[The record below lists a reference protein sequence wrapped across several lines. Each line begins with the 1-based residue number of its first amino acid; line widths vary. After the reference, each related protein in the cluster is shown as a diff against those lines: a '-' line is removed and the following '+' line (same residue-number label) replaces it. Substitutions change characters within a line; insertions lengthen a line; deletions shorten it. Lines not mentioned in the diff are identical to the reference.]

1 MSHQCARS
9 PGVFSGHPCSLA
21 SFHSCRPCTQT
32 GHTPCKSP
40 GAAQNYKTIR
50 KGVQEEVMR
59 TTQASELASRAFFYE
74 SAFTPS
80 PSGWFH
86 GLPRWGNR
94 KVFKC
99 SWGNESQHAQKGTPK
114 GHKMITEKQ
123 NLGVELKDALHLE
136 HWKVREESFRLLFT
150 LQWRTL
156 KGNER

>member
-1 MSHQCARS
+1 MAHREEAPSPKDPPTMSHRCARS
-9 PGVFSGHPCSLA
+9 PGVFSGHPCSSA

-50 KGVQEEVMR
+50 KGVQEEVLR

-74 SAFTPS
+74 TAFSPS
-80 PSGWFH
+80 PPQRALWVISWTAQVGS
-86 GLPRWGNR
+86 R

-99 SWGNESQHAQKGTPK
+99 SWGNESQHAQKGTPQGRK
-114 GHKMITEKQ
+114 TITEKQ

-136 HWKVREESFRLLFT
+136 H
-150 LQWRTL
+150 
-156 KGNER
+156 